1 MEISIPEGEEVI
13 FRLFYIDGF
22 CLKAALERFSLSCC
36 GYTVAMYVLGIG
48 DRHNDNIMLKT
59 NGKVIFVKFIYV
71 KGLVMK
77 HDTKNISWLNFIPY
91 SIIFLF
97 SLEFAAFSY

>member
-59 NGKVIFVKFIYV
+59 NGKVIFVKFIYEE
-71 KGLVMK
+71 KESDFGNE
-77 HDTKNISWLNFIPY
+77 T
-91 SIIFLF
+91 
-97 SLEFAAFSY
+97 